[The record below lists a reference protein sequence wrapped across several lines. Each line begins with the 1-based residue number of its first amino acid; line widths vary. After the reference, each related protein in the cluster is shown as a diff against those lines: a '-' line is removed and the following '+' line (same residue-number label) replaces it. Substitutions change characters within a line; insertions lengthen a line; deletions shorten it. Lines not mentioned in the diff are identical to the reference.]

1 MSNYSVFI
9 PIMVLIFLKIYFCNF
24 SIPFYFFGEMSR
36 ERIFKIYD
44 EKGELAIISVS
55 GDYANVFVKVKN
67 PRVKVLLLDD
77 WAEEQVITTDYED

>member
-1 MSNYSVFI
+1 
-9 PIMVLIFLKIYFCNF
+9 
-24 SIPFYFFGEMSR
+24 MSR
-36 ERIFKIYD
+36 TRTFKIYD

>member
-1 MSNYSVFI
+1 
-9 PIMVLIFLKIYFCNF
+9 
-24 SIPFYFFGEMSR
+24 MSR

-55 GDYANVFVKVKN
+55 GDYANVFVSIKN

-77 WAEEQVITTDYED
+77 WATEEQVITTDYED